1 MWSVA
6 GQMESISMRVEV
18 YVAQG
23 SACLARSGPGF
34 KLQYHKEKGK
44 KKKAASQS
52 AYSYTFS
59 CVFKM

>member
-1 MWSVA
+1 
-6 GQMESISMRVEV
+6 MESMTVRVEV

-34 KLQYHKEKGK
+34 KLQYQKEKGK
-44 KKKAASQS
+44 KAVSQS

-59 CVFKM
+59 YVFKKM